1 MLNGLL
7 SWIYGKLQRAYHTSA
22 ANKPERAGRDS
33 ILAVRPASKGI
44 MDHDDSITNLR
55 FELMVADGGIILKLM
70 GKYDQKNDRHNNKLF
85 IIHENEDVAKEV
97 GRIIA
102 SEIMRL

>member
-1 MLNGLL
+1 MLNRFL
-7 SWIYGKLQRAYHTSA
+7 SWIYGKLQRAYHTTE
-22 ANKPERAGRDS
+22 ANKHELFSGTQAIRVGS
-33 ILAVRPASKGI
+33 EGI
-44 MDHDDSITNLR
+44 MDHDDSITNLK

-70 GKYDQKNDRHNNKLF
+70 GKYDQKNDRYNNKLF